1 MTTAGVIEVMGEER
15 TSGGDAS
22 ATERPSAVGGGVE
35 PGAVVLWIAES
46 YAAERGFSICE
57 LRRMAAERPLQ
68 PALGAAEASG
78 G

>member
-1 MTTAGVIEVMGEER
+1 MTTAGVIEVMGDER

-35 PGAVVLWIAES
+35 PGTVVLWIAES
-46 YAAERGFSICE
+46 YARERGISVCE
-57 LRRMAAERPLQ
+57 LRRMAAERPLH
-68 PALGAAEASG
+68 PALGVAEARG